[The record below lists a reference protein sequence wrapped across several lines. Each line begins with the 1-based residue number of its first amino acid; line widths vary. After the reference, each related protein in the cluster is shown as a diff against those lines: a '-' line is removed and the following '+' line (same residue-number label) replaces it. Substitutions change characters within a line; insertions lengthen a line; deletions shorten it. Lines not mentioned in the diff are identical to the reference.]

1 MEQRVLGPQW
11 ADRRPRVPRARRAP
25 PHPHVFRDS
34 RDDSRD
40 SRDSAMTQ
48 PSDSLDP
55 WTDRLRTLSPDI
67 SREDASRF
75 VHDLYQRAQTDRDQ
89 ERSDADYEREE

>member
-1 MEQRVLGPQW
+1 
-11 ADRRPRVPRARRAP
+11 
-25 PHPHVFRDS
+25 
-34 RDDSRD
+34 
-40 SRDSAMTQ
+40 MTQ

-75 VHDLYQRAQTDRDQ
+75 VHDLYRRAQTDRDQ

>member
-1 MEQRVLGPQW
+1 
-11 ADRRPRVPRARRAP
+11 
-25 PHPHVFRDS
+25 
-34 RDDSRD
+34 
-40 SRDSAMTQ
+40 MTQ

-67 SREDASRF
+67 SREDARRF
-75 VHDLYQRAQTDRDQ
+75 VQDLYQHAQTVRDQ

>member
-1 MEQRVLGPQW
+1 
-11 ADRRPRVPRARRAP
+11 
-25 PHPHVFRDS
+25 
-34 RDDSRD
+34 
-40 SRDSAMTQ
+40 MTQ

-55 WTDRLRTLSPDI
+55 WADRLRTLSPDI
-67 SREDASRF
+67 SREDADRF